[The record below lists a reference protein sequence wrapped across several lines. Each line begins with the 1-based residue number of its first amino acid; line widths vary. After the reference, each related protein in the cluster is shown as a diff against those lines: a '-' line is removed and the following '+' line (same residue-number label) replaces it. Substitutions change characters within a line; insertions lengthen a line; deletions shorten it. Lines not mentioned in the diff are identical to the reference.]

1 MKNRARNVIT
11 SYSIHYTKLYE
22 NSSENTNT
30 NSEKLK
36 IAKKALK
43 KVVEEQLSTRQKQVI
58 VLYYYKKLDMP
69 EIARLLSVNVST
81 ISRTLK
87 RARQNIIKYLK
98 FYFY

>member
-1 MKNRARNVIT
+1 MARR
-11 SYSIHYTKLYE
+11 IHWDFSTGNKEMFNLL